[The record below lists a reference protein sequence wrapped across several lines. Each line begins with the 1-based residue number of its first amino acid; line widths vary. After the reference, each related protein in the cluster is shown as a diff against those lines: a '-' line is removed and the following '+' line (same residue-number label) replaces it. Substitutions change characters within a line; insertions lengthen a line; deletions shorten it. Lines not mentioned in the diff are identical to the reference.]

1 MNIPLNLFTSDNFQK
16 LLFNYNE
23 NKNSNNSIFEN
34 NLQFHQNI
42 AKKLQKFTTNNKNF
56 QATIFNW
63 MSSLSKLELIKVFC
77 IDSKWLID
85 IIHQLL
91 YMSSIN
97 SKYPRFK
104 FRQSLGNYKDSF
116 RLGMSTNSMCL
127 NSFFN
132 LQGKYKVKET
142 GFVSKFSNYF
152 EDIERDIHNNLDEIL
167 LVNQEQ
173 EFLKNIKYL
182 SVEIDNNN
190 INYNNIITLSY
201 SLISNFDKLKKYL
214 LLFSNNEFG
223 KNYIEIISSSP
234 INGIGN
240 KTYYNYSLPKWLKEN
255 FTLAELLTSYFEQ
268 IVILNYEYYTLYNKE
283 FLPYP
288 YKQKLNE
295 VIDNYDRYC
304 LFIQSYKDNKMEFF
318 NQLNVR
324 NIFDEIKLDE
334 NINNLIQKRNEN
346 NRWIYCYFDN
356 SINHLRNKVTK
367 SIIYQINDSMEI
379 LKSSLFKDDVYLFL
393 EKLFFIDD
401 KIAFTVEDF
410 VYKKIIQQI
419 SSLYSEKIANDLMND
434 DIFEEEKTNKKK
446 KKKHKKKKKEE
457 VTINDKIKDDEK
469 YEKNNNKNIETIIIT
484 NPKPK
489 KEKKKKEFFL
499 YPTNQKNKKEKEEN
513 EEIKEQIESDTQQ
526 SVASNST
533 QNTINLNSQQN
544 YLKENSIISSSN
556 SDSDTYPIFQNE
568 SNLNKNIN
576 KNFIFYNS
584 QIKRFS
590 TSYSFHSSRN
600 NKFSNKNNNPL
611 SFIVGGINQFTNE
624 IKKNTLI
631 VNKNKEILFKYRKL
645 YIDKIESLIFHSLNQ
660 MNIQFDIIKYGSY
673 ISGLSIES
681 SDIDFMIKIYESNI
695 LRNVMSYLIEIF
707 ENENNKDIIEVINPI
722 YTASVP
728 VIKLGCN
735 IWKIIK
741 DEEIKNHFKNYPYDK
756 REIRRLKFDISFF
769 EVPLY
774 NKSIKLP
781 SENILKY
788 INENIQKFPFLID
801 IIYILKRYMLK
812 EGLNESYKG
821 GISSYSL
828 FLLVLA
834 YIKSN
839 KGNINIS
846 LGSLLIEILTFYSNF
861 CFYNHIIYPGRDDYI
876 FQINKNCN
884 GSVLIDI
891 RDPIT
896 ELNVAQSSFR
906 VSDIQYSFGKAAHYL
921 VNNLSILFKNQNNE
935 RKLTDILSGL
945 FNK

>member
-16 LLFNYNE
+16 LLFNCNE

-56 QATIFNW
+56 QTTIFNW

-77 IDSKWLID
+77 IDSKWFID

-97 SKYPRFK
+97 SKYPKFK
-104 FRQSLGNYKDSF
+104 FRQPLGNYKDSF

-152 EDIERDIHNNLDEIL
+152 EDLERDINNNLDEIL

-182 SVEIDNNN
+182 SVEIDDN

-201 SLISNFDKLKKYL
+201 SLISNFDKLKKLL

-223 KNYIEIISSSP
+223 KNYIEIITSSP

-240 KTYYNYSLPKWLKEN
+240 KTFYNFSLPKWLKEN

-288 YKQKLNE
+288 YKEKLNE

-304 LFIQSYKDNKMEFF
+304 LFIQSYKDNKMKFF

-356 SINHLRNKVTK
+356 SFNHLRNKVTK

-379 LKSSLFKDDVYLFL
+379 LKLSLFKDDVYLFL

-401 KIAFTVEDF
+401 TIAFTVEDF

-434 DIFEEEKTNKKK
+434 DGFEEEKTNKKK

-457 VTINDKIKDDEK
+457 VTNNNKIKDDEK
-469 YEKNNNKNIETIIIT
+469 DNNNNNNIETIIIT

-489 KEKKKKEFFL
+489 KEKKKKDFFL

-533 QNTINLNSQQN
+533 QTTININSQQN

-556 SDSDTYPIFQNE
+556 SDSDNCPIFQNE
-568 SNLNKNIN
+568 NNLNKNIN

-590 TSYSFHSSRN
+590 TSYSFHSTRK

-645 YIDKIESLIFHSLNQ
+645 YIDKIESLIFNSLNQ
-660 MNIQFDIIKYGSY
+660 MNIQFEIIKYGSY
-673 ISGLSIES
+673 ITGLSIES
-681 SDIDFMIKIYESNI
+681 SDIDFMLKIYERNI

-707 ENENNKDIIEVINPI
+707 ESENNKDIFEVIYPI
-722 YTASVP
+722 YTASIP
-728 VIKLGCN
+728 LIKLECY

-741 DEEIKNHFKNYPYDK
+741 DEQINNYFKNYPYDK
-756 REIRRLKFDISFF
+756 KEIRRLKFDISFF
-769 EVPLY
+769 EIISL

-781 SENILKY
+781 SENILNY
-788 INENIQKFPFLID
+788 INENIQKYPFLID

-861 CFYNHIIYPGRDDYI
+861 CFYNYIIYPGRDDYI
-876 FQINKNCN
+876 YQFNKNCN
-884 GSVLIDI
+884 GSFLIDI

-896 ELNVAQSSFR
+896 ELNVAHSSFR
-906 VSDIQYSFGKAAHYL
+906 VSDIQNSFGNAAHYL
-921 VNNLSILFKNQNNE
+921 VYKLSNMFKNQNNE
-935 RKLTDILSGL
+935 TKFTNILSGL
-945 FNK
+945 FK